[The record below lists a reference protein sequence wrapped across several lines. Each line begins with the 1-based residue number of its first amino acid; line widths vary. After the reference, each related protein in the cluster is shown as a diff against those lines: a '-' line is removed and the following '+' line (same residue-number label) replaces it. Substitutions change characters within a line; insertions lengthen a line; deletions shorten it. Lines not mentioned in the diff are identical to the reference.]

1 MTDKEKNKIKKD
13 YKSGKTYQEIADKY
27 SLTKNQVKNLI
38 QINKWTRKSNRKKA
52 LKGNNNAKCN
62 NSSTKF
68 KNGNKAALCTGEYEN
83 IFSSVLDDDEVE
95 ILGKTIGTREMI
107 LGELNILTVRE
118 RRMLN
123 RIKELKAK
131 QKDMIITKLQK
142 SNDTTS
148 TEAQNTLFLINKIE
162 DSLTRVQQSK
172 KKMLDLLYKI
182 ECDDGAIV
190 EKPNELEHKKNT
202 SILSSINQQLFGS
215 DGNG

>member
-1 MTDKEKNKIKKD
+1 MNLKKIEKD
-13 YKSGKTYQEIADKY
+13 YKSGCTYQEIADKY
-27 SLTKNQVKNLI
+27 NLTRNQVKNLI
-38 QINKWTRKSNRKKA
+38 QTNKWTRKSNRKKA
-52 LKGNNNAKCN
+52 LKGNNNAKGN

-148 TEAQNTLFLINKIE
+148 TEVQNTLFLINKIE

>member
-1 MTDKEKNKIKKD
+1 MNEKKLNDIQKDYISGMTYKELQDKYKITGGQIKYLIKKNEW
-13 YKSGKTYQEIADKY
+13 K
-27 SLTKNQVKNLI
+27 
-38 QINKWTRKSNRKKA
+38 RPSNRSNVQKDNKNAKGNKGGPGAEKGNKKA
-52 LKGNNNAKCN
+52 L
-62 NSSTKF
+62 T
-68 KNGNKAALCTGEYEN
+68 TGEYEN

>member
-1 MTDKEKNKIKKD
+1 MNLKKIEKD
-13 YKSGKTYQEIADKY
+13 YKSGYTYQEIADKY
-27 SLTKNQVKNLI
+27 NLTRNQVKNLI
-38 QINKWTRKSNRKKA
+38 QANKWTRKSNRKRA
-52 LKGNNNAKCN
+52 LKGNSNAKGN

-118 RRMLN
+118 RRMLK
-123 RIKELKAK
+123 RINELKAK
-131 QKDMIITKLQK
+131 QKDMVITKLQK

-148 TEAQNTLFLINKIE
+148 TEAQNVLFLINKIE
-162 DSLTRVQQSK
+162 DGLTRVQQSK
-172 KKMLDLLYKI
+172 KKMLDLLYKV